1 MYCTKF
7 NLYLHKF
14 DVLGRINLSKPCKLI
29 FKNVELREFMNLV
42 FDSTQN

>member
-7 NLYLHKF
+7 NLYLHKI
-14 DVLGRINLSKPCKLI
+14 DVLGRINLSKTCKISL
-29 FKNVELREFMNLV
+29 KNVELREFKNLV